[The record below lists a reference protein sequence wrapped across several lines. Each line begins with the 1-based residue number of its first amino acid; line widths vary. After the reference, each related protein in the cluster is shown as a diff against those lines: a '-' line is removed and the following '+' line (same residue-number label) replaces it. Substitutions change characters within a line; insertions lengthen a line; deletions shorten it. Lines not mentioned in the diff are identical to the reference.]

1 MVVVI
6 FFLRFAI
13 KNLVISIKR
22 LFLQPIKNLKQK
34 NIERTLPNQDK
45 KIA

>member
-1 MVVVI
+1 MI
-6 FFLRFAI
+6 LI

-22 LFLQPIKNLKQK
+22 LFLQPIKNQTKK
-34 NIERTLPNQDK
+34 IIERTLPNQDK